1 MSPVSPTAPH
11 PTHRLRDRLRE
22 EAARAILE
30 AAEAVFSEEGLSA
43 GMERIA
49 DRAGVAVGTLYNH
62 FQDRRALV
70 DALSCTR
77 REALFARLDA
87 ALAASEGAP
96 FEAQLRAYLT
106 ALAEHGRL
114 HGRLLGALV
123 QAGEGP
129 ARVRPS
135 GSILD
140 GFLARAQAL
149 VDRGIDGGALRPE
162 RRGLLAPALV
172 GLARAAMVRA
182 VEGGA
187 TWDEVVDTV
196 TDLFL
201 RGAGR

>member
-1 MSPVSPTAPH
+1 VNKASQSTP
-11 PTHRLRDRLRE
+11 HRLRDRLRE
-22 EAARAILE
+22 ETARTILE

-77 REALFARLDA
+77 RESLFARIDA
-87 ALAASEGAP
+87 ALAGTEGAA
-96 FEAQLRAYLT
+96 FEAQLRAYLS

-114 HGRLLGALV
+114 HGRLLAALV

-140 GFLARAQAL
+140 GFLARAEAL
-149 VDRGIDGGALRPE
+149 VARGVAAGELRADGGA
-162 RRGLLAPALV
+162 LLAPALV
-172 GLARAAMVRA
+172 GMARAGMVRA
-182 VEGGA
+182 IEGQA
-187 TWDEVVDTV
+187 SWDEVVEGV
-196 TDLFL
+196 AALFL